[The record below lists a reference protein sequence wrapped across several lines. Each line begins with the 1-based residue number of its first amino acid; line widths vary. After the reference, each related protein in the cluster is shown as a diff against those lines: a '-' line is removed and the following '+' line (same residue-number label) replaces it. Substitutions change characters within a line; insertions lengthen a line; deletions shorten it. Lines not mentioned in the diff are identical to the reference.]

1 MHKRLLRI
9 LLLALIAVMLTGFYD
24 DYPIDENVLPIT
36 DLSIPNKLYWLEAF
50 AVDSKTDRTICLMEY
65 DLRSHELRRAAT
77 AEPDDYDDDRSLDM
91 VQTNHSGGAVV
102 VQTANDRDFKIY
114 AFDESGSF
122 RCQFAGSADQI
133 DDVDAIYDGRM
144 YYRSGRT
151 ARVRDLSTGVERQVL
166 DNVGWAM
173 CISPD
178 GKYFNCERLD
188 DTRFKIEIYSDQGY
202 VSKEFEF
209 PENSELGSCRC
220 AVWKDADTVLLP
232 ISIRLKD
239 GRRVTYLYGYSV
251 REGALKPYTTRHG
264 ECIVLES
271 TYTDLLQANGLQIDR
286 SGEYISYVS
295 YKNALFSIKAEN
307 SRDIYV
313 QSLIDGKKY
322 LVYSML
328 TEQNSYAVGNC
339 TKVVWQ

>member
-1 MHKRLLRI
+1 M
-9 LLLALIAVMLTGFYD
+9 
-24 DYPIDENVLPIT
+24 
-36 DLSIPNKLYWLEAF
+36 
-50 AVDSKTDRTICLMEY
+50 
-65 DLRSHELRRAAT
+65 
-77 AEPDDYDDDRSLDM
+77 
-91 VQTNHSGGAVV
+91 
-102 VQTANDRDFKIY
+102 
-114 AFDESGSF
+114 
-122 RCQFAGSADQI
+122 
-133 DDVDAIYDGRM
+133 
-144 YYRSGRT
+144 
-151 ARVRDLSTGVERQVL
+151 
-166 DNVGWAM
+166 
-173 CISPD
+173 
-178 GKYFNCERLD
+178 
-188 DTRFKIEIYSDQGY
+188 
-202 VSKEFEF
+202 
-209 PENSELGSCRC
+209 
-220 AVWKDADTVLLP
+220 LP

-271 TYTDLLQANGLQIDR
+271 THTDLLQANGLQIDR

-328 TEQNSYAVGNC
+328 TEQNSYAAGNC